1 MIEPGHVVGLL
12 EALYALD
19 LDDEDWLRQ
28 TLLALGNLWGAEH
41 HYLGFFYDASN
52 VRDFQVKNVIR
63 APTPAPE
70 LESSWRLFQSLTDP
84 AFVHSTF
91 RSLHV
96 GSARRNAGTYLEP
109 VLAERERNGWGDLFY
124 LNGLDPSGVGCLIA
138 VGSRE
143 PELKPPAAEL
153 EMLRRLATHLASAF
167 RCRRRLAG
175 ANAVPPP
182 LRSGDDAEAVLEPGG
197 RVVHAQGAASGAALE
212 QLSAAAVRIEGVRS
226 KRQRGHGLKALDA
239 WHPLTSARWTLVD
252 SFQEGGRRYI
262 VARENQA
269 TSQVFGALTDR
280 ERQVVVHAALGMSNK
295 QIAYAL
301 GVSDAT
307 VRVLMA
313 RAAGRVGVRTRK
325 ELLDHPVLSELRPA
339 G

>member
-1 MIEPGHVVGLL
+1 MEEGHVVSLL

-19 LDDEDWLRQ
+19 LDDADWLTQ
-28 TLLALGNLWGAEH
+28 ALLAFGNLCGAEH
-41 HYLGFFYDASN
+41 HYLGFFYDASDINDFRVYN
-52 VRDFQVKNVIR
+52 VVR
-63 APTPAPE
+63 APAGAPE
-70 LESSWRLFQSLTDP
+70 LESSWRLFQSLTD
-84 AFVHSTF
+84 ATFVQSTF
-91 RSLHV
+91 RCLHV
-96 GSARRNAGTYLEP
+96 GSARRNARSYLDP

-124 LNGLDPSGVGCLIA
+124 LNGLDPSGLGCVVAIGCRA
-138 VGSRE
+138 SEFR
-143 PELKPPAAEL
+143 PAPREL
-153 EMLRRLATHLASAF
+153 EIFRRLATHLAAAF
-167 RCRRRLAG
+167 RCRRRLL
-175 ANAVPPP
+175 PETT
-182 LRSGDDAEAVLEPGG
+182 SSQDAEAIFEPSG
-197 RVVHAQGAASGAALE
+197 RVVHAQGAASRTTALERLRGAA
-212 QLSAAAVRIEGVRS
+212 AGIEALRSRS
-226 KRQRGHGLKALDA
+226 KAGRSVAPLDS

-269 TSQVFGALTDR
+269 TNHVFGALTDR

-301 GVSDAT
+301 GVSSAT

-325 ELLDHPVLSELRPA
+325 ELLEHPVLSELRSA